1 MVLLHQFRKNNFE
14 PTINE
19 DILLNRLQ
27 TSLTCNDI
35 KRYFPDSETL
45 KYSELKNY
53 NDIDELLPND
63 KDFKIILIEQ
73 EHHVGHWVC
82 IMKYDNTIEYF
93 NSYGNKVD
101 NDKRFIGKLKNKL
114 LGQDEDILTE
124 MMEKS
129 KYKCIYS
136 KKRFQKL
143 NNSINTCGRWCILRI
158 ICMKDMDMNL
168 KQFQKFIENN
178 KETSGLSKDAL
189 VCLYIS

>member
-1 MVLLHQFRKNNFE
+1 MVLLHQFRNKNFE
-14 PTINE
+14 PKINE
-19 DILLNRLQ
+19 NVLLNRLQ

-35 KRYFPDSETL
+35 KRYFPDNETL
-45 KYSELKNY
+45 KYSELKNF
-53 NDIDELLPND
+53 NDIDELLPNN

-73 EHHVGHWVC
+73 EHNVGHWVC
-82 IMKYDNTIEYF
+82 VMKYNDTIEYF

-101 NDKRFIGKLKNKL
+101 NDKKFIGKLKNKL
-114 LGQDEDILTE
+114 LRQDEDVLSE

-143 NNSINTCGRWCILRI
+143 NDNINTCGRWCILRI

-168 KQFQKFIENN
+168 KQFKKFIEDN
-178 KETSGLSKDAL
+178 KETTRLPKDAL